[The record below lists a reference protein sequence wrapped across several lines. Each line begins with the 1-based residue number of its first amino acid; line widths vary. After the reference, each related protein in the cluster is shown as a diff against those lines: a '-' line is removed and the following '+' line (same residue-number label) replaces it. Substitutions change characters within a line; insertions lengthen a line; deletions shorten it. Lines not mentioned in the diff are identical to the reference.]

1 MISNVAKKKKRSSK
15 GAGICRVT
23 DILNILDRVGL
34 METMTLSRGSV
45 SILERRVY
53 QAERT
58 TEQKL
63 ECRSEPS
70 LF

>member
-1 MISNVAKKKKRSSK
+1 
-15 GAGICRVT
+15 
-23 DILNILDRVGL
+23 